1 MRKHSRKPLFATLAV
16 ALFAFCAMPVA
27 SFAQQQLISIA
38 ILVNDEVISEFDVQ
52 QRMRWQAQ
60 RGRAPRNQQ
69 ELNRLRASAQRALV
83 DEMLLVQDVKQRNIE
98 ITEQMIDQQF
108 QGFAQSQNMT
118 VPALVD
124 ALRQRGIE
132 VSTVRRQMEARIATD
147 IIVQGR
153 LRGQVTVSEED
164 VDERLAT
171 LASAEGQF
179 RYLVSEIILNR
190 DTGESDAQFED
201 RAFRVASAV
210 SSPRQFI
217 EIARE
222 VSTGPTARSGG
233 LIGWVN
239 AGQLSPALDNALATL
254 KDGQVS
260 QPIRTSDSSF
270 TIIRLAQKAKT
281 FSQDHSGTQV
291 QLSQMLIPLGK
302 NASPA
307 DVQQAEAR
315 AVGITAEIS
324 DCAGLNQISE
334 RHPGTQAADLGLLTI
349 SELPAPIRQAVE
361 ELNKGQISQP
371 VRTAAGLNLFVMC
384 ARSKPVEAGP
394 SRERVQREL
403 TEDKVRRRLDTYIK
417 DLRRNATIERR

>member
-1 MRKHSRKPLFATLAV
+1 MRKHSRKPFFAALAV
-16 ALFAFCAMPVA
+16 ALFAICAMPIA
-27 SFAQQQLISIA
+27 SLAQQQLISIA

-69 ELNRLRASAQRALV
+69 ELNRLRAASQRALV
-83 DEMLLVQDVKQRNIE
+83 DEMLLVQDVKQRNFE
-98 ITEQMIDQQF
+98 ITEEMIDQQF
-108 QGFAQSQNMT
+108 QGFAQSQNMS

-147 IIVQGR
+147 IIIQGR

-164 VDERLAT
+164 IDERLAT

-190 DTGESDAQFED
+190 DNGETDVQFED
-201 RAFRVASAV
+201 RAFRVASTAT
-210 SSPRQFI
+210 SAQQFI
-217 EIARE
+217 EIARN
-222 VSTGPTARSGG
+222 VSTGPTARNGG
-233 LIGWVN
+233 LVGWVN
-239 AGQLSPALDNALATL
+239 AGQLSPALDNVVTTL
-254 KDGQVS
+254 KDGQIS
-260 QPIRTSDSSF
+260 QPIRTSDSTF
-270 TIIRLAQKAKT
+270 TIIRLTQRAKT
-281 FSQDHSGTQV
+281 FSQDHSNTQV

-302 NASPA
+302 NASA
-307 DVQQAEAR
+307 TDVQQAQAR
-315 AVGITAEIS
+315 TLQIASEIS

-334 RHPGTQAADLGLLTI
+334 RHAGTQAADLGLLTI
-349 SELPAPIRQAVE
+349 SELPGPIRQAVE

-403 TEDKVRRRLDTYIK
+403 TENKIRRRLDTYIK